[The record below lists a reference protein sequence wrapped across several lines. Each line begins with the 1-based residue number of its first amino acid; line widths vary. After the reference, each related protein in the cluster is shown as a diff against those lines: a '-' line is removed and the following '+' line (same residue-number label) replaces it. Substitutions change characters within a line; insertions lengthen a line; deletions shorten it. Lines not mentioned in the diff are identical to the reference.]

1 MEENKNN
8 LFAGGQGHSEK
19 EVEEPAIS
27 CSILFFAF
35 LVSLIIF
42 VIASAIFATR

>member
-1 MEENKNN
+1 MDNKND

-19 EVEEPAIS
+19 EVEETAVS
-27 CSILFFAF
+27 CSILFLAF

-42 VIASAIFATR
+42 VIISILFGTR